1 MDVDPDAALEATPDE
16 ARGEAP
22 HEAEVELLTVGHGT
36 LAADE
41 LGRLLAGAG
50 VAVLVDVR
58 SYPGSR
64 RHPQF
69 GREALESWLPE
80 LGIEYRW
87 DGRLGGRRPA
97 RPDSVNTALRND
109 AFRGYAD
116 HMAGERFR
124 SGLHDLVE
132 LAARRRTA
140 AMCAETLWWRCHRRL
155 LADVAVL
162 IEQVTVRHLLHDGR
176 LAAHAITQGA
186 RVTPEGTL
194 VYDVGGDQPL
204 PFG

>member
-1 MDVDPDAALEATPDE
+1 MDGDADT
-16 ARGEAP
+16 AP
-22 HEAEVELLTVGHGT
+22 VELLTVGHGT

-69 GREALESWLPE
+69 GRAALEVWLP
-80 LGIEYRW
+80 GAGVEYRW
-87 DGRLGGRRPA
+87 DGRLGGRRA
-97 RPDSVNTALRND
+97 AQPDSPNTALRED

-116 HMAGERFR
+116 HMASTRFR
-124 SGLHDLVE
+124 AALHDLVD
-132 LAARRRTA
+132 LAARKRTVV
-140 AMCAETLWWRCHRRL
+140 MCAEGRWRHCHRRL
-155 LADVAVL
+155 LADAAVL
-162 IEQVTVRHLLHDGR
+162 AEGVRVRHLLHDGGIVD
-176 LAAHAITQGA
+176 HETTGSA
-186 RVTPEGTL
+186 RVTAAGTL